1 MIKLEKTTKTNL
13 KAKGLQFQ
21 NGQVVEIETGE
32 IIDLTNIILN
42 AFGENNE
49 FDFTVT
55 TSTKEESEVDT
66 GEPAEFDPDADEYW
80 LKYMD

>member
-66 GEPAEFDPDADEYW
+66 GEPAEFDPDAEEY
-80 LKYMD
+80 

>member
-13 KAKGLQFQ
+13 KAKGLQLQ
-21 NGQVVEIETGE
+21 NGQVIEIETGE

-66 GEPAEFDPDADEYW
+66 GEPAEFDPDADEY
-80 LKYMD
+80 